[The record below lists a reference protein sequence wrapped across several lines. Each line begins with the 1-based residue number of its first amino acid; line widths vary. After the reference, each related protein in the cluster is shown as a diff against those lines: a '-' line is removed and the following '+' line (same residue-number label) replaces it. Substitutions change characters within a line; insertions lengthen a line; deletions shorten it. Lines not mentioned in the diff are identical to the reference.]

1 MNPLTRT
8 FNAIGGRIMAR
19 SGRVAILGT
28 TGAKSGKRREA
39 PVGALRRPDGSVV
52 IVAGG
57 GKRGWAANLRADP
70 ACTLD
75 VKGVRTACM
84 ATRLDGADRDAAVA
98 EFVAAMPRVT
108 SAASWGDAFVLRPGS
123 PTATPAADGAAP
135 PATS

>member
-1 MNPLTRT
+1 VNPLTRT

-39 PVGALRRPDGSVV
+39 PVGVLRRHDGSFV

-70 ACTLD
+70 SCTLD
-75 VKGVRTACM
+75 VKGARIACV
-84 ATRLDGADRDAAVA
+84 ATRLEGPDRDAAVA
-98 EFVAAMPRVT
+98 EFVAAMPRAT
-108 SAASWGDAFVLRPGS
+108 SAASWSDAFVLRPGS
-123 PTATPAADGAAP
+123 STAASADGAAP
-135 PATS
+135 PAAS